1 MTQGVS
7 HELTASLDRQADEAL
22 KKYARSKEQGD
33 AHLLALYRER
43 LVLNQSTRTSAS
55 KYVFTDFKGR
65 MLKRLGMKLETETEE
80 TETEETETEETE
92 TEAYPPDVKER
103 FACASLFTIDK
114 NEYELFDEE
123 RKQHNTTKQ
132 INGRAEVQGGFHA
145 RIVKLADW
153 VVQQVPIEPLKY
165 LALLIFMYAVS
176 ARINEVDVHAPRKD
190 GHVVK
195 LDEDFDIQDNWSFVH
210 KNGSKEK
217 SNKPRPPRNKV
228 LMLSPEVTR
237 KLRLYIKANSTKA
250 SMSAYYKQAQS
261 QAKGADKTKRFEH
274 QMIEHGLWELV
285 KPIEAQ
291 FTPNTIRSMAIT
303 LFPYVH
309 DISAVGSGVD
319 QQRKVALTIQ
329 GNHQMGS
336 DEYLQYTA
344 NRVVG
349 PPQVTGKRI
358 ELSDDKNGLVVG
370 DAGDAGAPEPQHTDS
385 PRATPKP
392 VKRTFKQIMQ
402 SKRAKRRICL

>member
-1 MTQGVS
+1 MQGVS
-7 HELTASLDRQADEAL
+7 HELTADLDRQADEAL
-22 KKYARSKEQGD
+22 EKYARSKEDGD
-33 AHLLALYRER
+33 AHLLALYRARVEDGK
-43 LVLNQSTRTSAS
+43 TRTSAS
-55 KYVFTDFKGR
+55 KHVFRDVKKR
-65 MLKRLGMKLETETEE
+65 MLKRRET
-80 TETEETETEETE
+80 
-92 TEAYPPDVKER
+92 AKRLAVMIRIRRAILKKER
-103 FACASLFTIDK
+103 GLPIVFRQFLKTASLFTIDK
-114 NEYELFDEE
+114 HEYRLFDQE